1 MQIHMPQV
9 WQQRAALSAQSQMSL
24 YIWLSR
30 LHALVPTSI
39 WYHMALHQGVPT
51 IYKGNKVQYNCEH
64 HYVYNATR
72 VSIIFKINVWH

>member
-1 MQIHMPQV
+1 MPQV

-24 YIWLSR
+24 YIWQSR

-39 WYHMALHQGVPT
+39 LYHMTLHQGNPT
-51 IYKGNKVQYNCEH
+51 ICNRNQVQYNSEH

-72 VSIIFKINVWH
+72 VSIILKINFWH